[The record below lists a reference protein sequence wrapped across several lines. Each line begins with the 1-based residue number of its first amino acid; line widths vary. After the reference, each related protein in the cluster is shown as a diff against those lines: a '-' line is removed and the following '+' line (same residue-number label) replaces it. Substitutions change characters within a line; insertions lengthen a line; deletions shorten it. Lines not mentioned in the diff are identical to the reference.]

1 MHIILRGDLVVTI
14 TIYNVSDAPNVAD
27 KTLESGTTVTG
38 VQPCEPCDF
47 LNPSFIMNKS
57 SAVLSGNYIDCVI
70 EGNPLQRKYFITD
83 KQLITGGRVLVSC
96 TVDVLTTYASSIK
109 ACNGTILR
117 AESPKSKAMH
127 DSKYPLVPRMFVK
140 NILYK
145 KTPFSY
151 VSGNGNYN
159 YLLTVVGGGT

>member
-1 MHIILRGDLVVTI
+1 MTA
-14 TIYNVSDAPNVAD
+14 TIYNVSDAPNVVN
-27 KTLESGTTVTG
+27 KTFETGTSVTNIH
-38 VQPCEPCDF
+38 PCEPCDF
-47 LNPSFIMNKS
+47 LNPSFIMEKS
-57 SAVLSGNYIDCVI
+57 SAVLSGNYLDCMI

-83 KQLITGGRVLVSC
+83 KQLLSGNRVLVSC
-96 TVDVLTTYASSIK
+96 AVDVLTTYASGIS

-117 AESPKSKAMH
+117 AESPKSKAIH
-127 DSKYPLVPRMFVK
+127 DTKYPLVPRMYVK

-151 VSGNGNYN
+151 VSGTGHYN

>member
-1 MHIILRGDLVVTI
+1 MTI
-14 TIYNVSDAPNVAD
+14 TIYNISDAPNVVE
-27 KTLESGTTVTG
+27 KSLSSGTTITG

-47 LNPSFIMNKS
+47 LNPSFIMDKS

-83 KQLITGGRVLVSC
+83 KQLISGGRVLVSC
-96 TVDVLTTYASSIK
+96 AVDALTTYATSIK

-117 AESPKSKAMH
+117 AETPKSKAMH

-151 VSGNGNYN
+151 VSGTGHYN